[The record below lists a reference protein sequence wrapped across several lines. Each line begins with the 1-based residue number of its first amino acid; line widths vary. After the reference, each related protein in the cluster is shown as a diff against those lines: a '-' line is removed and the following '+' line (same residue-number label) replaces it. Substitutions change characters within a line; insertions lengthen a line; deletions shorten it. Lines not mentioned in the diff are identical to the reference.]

1 MYLNSPFVQT
11 SALLT
16 RLILLREM
24 IDQELKNFDDS
35 FFDHWI
41 RFKGDDIFTLRNI
54 FLSQCFII

>member
-54 FLSQCFII
+54 FLS